1 VLSISGS
8 AIYKVIS
15 ETYCEYQEVTMKL
28 FKAET
33 VAGILDIS
41 TARVYELIRMGIL
54 PAVKLGRQV
63 RIEEQIL
70 EAWIM
75 EGGQGLPGGWR
86 WEDSRQPEDE
96 PPW

>member
-1 VLSISGS
+1 
-8 AIYKVIS
+8 
-15 ETYCEYQEVTMKL
+15 MKL
-28 FKAET
+28 LRAET
-33 VAGILDIS
+33 IAGILDIS

-63 RIEEQIL
+63 RVEEQTL
-70 EAWIM
+70 EAWIT

-86 WEDSRQPEDE
+86 WEDAQESENQ